1 MNHLNKK
8 QILRKPRYTR
18 ANTPLLW
25 VVIPMMIGIIYAQ
38 SAINP
43 EWWWSGAE
51 REFALV
57 WQLFPW
63 LLMAGAVGYGVVRHR
78 VGEPLVFL
86 TLVACGAVLDL
97 AQRPEP
103 STLIEGERLRIVGR
117 LTETPIESG
126 RWQRA
131 TTLVTHRYDSSG
143 GWRAVT
149 PYKTQLY
156 IDTSQRVALG
166 STIDFRAR
174 SYPIDSSYG
183 RYMGR
188 RRVYS
193 RSYTWRVVT
202 LGVDTTLTERV
213 ALVRESLSDKLA
225 QYSDCDRG
233 VTLWDSTSNAMADR
247 ITDGDDATAV
257 MQALALGY
265 RADMSR
271 ELRSQY
277 SRVGVAHIL
286 AVSGMHVGII
296 FVMLNLLLGWIRLLR
311 GGRVWLGVVVIVVL
325 MLYAVV
331 TGLAPSVLRAVVM
344 FSLLQIGIMLS
355 RPSTMLN
362 TLCAAAIGLLLW
374 NPLWLYDIGF
384 QLSFIAMVGI
394 ATLYGPIVGLL
405 RPSSTVLSWLW
416 SITVVALAAQICTL
430 PLATHYFGVV
440 PLAGLLLNPIV
451 WFTVPL
457 VMVGSLLYL
466 AVGWGWIWSATH
478 GVASVQ
484 NMVVGYSSSIGWV
497 AIDGVTLWAGATVL
511 IYILLLALIVVLN
524 GNFFRRRASQSD
536 IKKLF

>member
-1 MNHLNKK
+1 
-8 QILRKPRYTR
+8 
-18 ANTPLLW
+18 
-25 VVIPMMIGIIYAQ
+25 MMIGIIYAQ
-38 SAINP
+38 SAINS
-43 EWWWSGAE
+43 EWWWSSSSESSPG
-51 REFALV
+51 LV

-63 LLMAGAVGYGVVRHR
+63 LLMAGAVGYGVVRRR
-78 VGEPLVFL
+78 VGKPLVFL
-86 TLVACGAVLDL
+86 ILVACGAVLDL

-103 STLIEGERLRIVGR
+103 STLIEGERLRMVGR
-117 LTETPIESG
+117 LTETPIGSG

-131 TTLVTHRYDSSG
+131 TTLVTHSYDSLG
-143 GWRAVT
+143 GWRSVM

-183 RYMGR
+183 RYIGR
-188 RRVYS
+188 RGVYS

-202 LGVDTTLTERV
+202 LGIDTTLTERV
-213 ALVRESLSDKLA
+213 ALVRESLSDKLV
-225 QYSDCDRG
+225 QYSDCDSG
-233 VTLWDSTSNAMADR
+233 VTLGDSTSNAMAYG
-247 ITDGDDATAV
+247 ITDVDDATAV

-311 GGRVWLGVVVIVVL
+311 GGRIWMGVVVIVVL
-325 MLYAVV
+325 MLYAVI

-362 TLCAAAIGLLLW
+362 TLCAAAVGLLVW

-394 ATLYGPIVGLL
+394 ATLYGPIVGLF
-405 RPSSTVLSWLW
+405 RPSSVILSWLW

-430 PLATHYFGVV
+430 PLATYYFGVV

-457 VMVGSLLYL
+457 VMAGSLLYL

-478 GVASVQ
+478 SVASFQ

-497 AIDGVTLWAGATVL
+497 AIDGVALSTGATVL
-511 IYILLLALIVVLN
+511 IYVLLLVVIVALN

-536 IKKLF
+536 INS